1 MRNNINAY
9 QTQMGF
15 MNGDIND
22 RISNIVNMA
31 NAGKNPQELMNQ
43 LVKSNPQISQMMN
56 QMNNMRGNMSMQDFV
71 LQIAKQN
78 GVSEQ
83 NIQSLVNLFGGKR

>member
-1 MRNNINAY
+1 MNAY

-15 MNGDIND
+15 MSGDIND

-83 NIQSLVNLFGGKR
+83 NIQSLVNLLGGKR

>member
-1 MRNNINAY
+1 MRNNMNAY

-15 MNGDIND
+15 MSGDIND

-83 NIQSLVNLFGGKR
+83 NIQSLVNLLGGKR